1 MDTKQKAW
9 IFANENPEAVEPSF
23 PRRYKRETTFIGR
36 MGTDRDNLIAILG
49 EEKYLKMLEED
60 KITGAEKDARN
71 ERLMKDL

>member
-9 IFANENPEAVEPSF
+9 IFANENPEAVEQSF

-36 MGTDRDNLIAILG
+36 MGADRDTLIAKFG
-49 EEKYLKMLEED
+49 EEKYLRMLEED

-71 ERLMKDL
+71 ERIIKHL